1 MAASTALSCKNVAE
15 PVRKD
20 ASGQSA
26 ASQKLRETFLNGMN
40 AAWIKYGRDLT
51 EFDELAFASM
61 LDSIA
66 SAGGNA
72 VRWWIHVN
80 GSTTPL
86 YDQGTGKVSGMPEV
100 AIVNL
105 ERALDLAYERNM
117 LIIPC
122 LWSFDMLQDQWGVN
136 RMRNKKLI
144 TDSEYTQAYID
155 QALTPILEAVG
166 THPAVFAWEVCNE
179 PEGMTNE
186 FGWSTDRVSM
196 KEVQAFVNRIAG
208 AVHRFDP
215 SIAVTNG
222 SWSFRVLT
230 DVDGNINWYR
240 DDRLTAAG
248 GDPLGTLDF
257 YSVHFYQQHFGDALS
272 PFHNAASDWELDKPI
287 VVAEFAAKGI
297 VNLGGANAGFKPS
310 STLTPEQAY
319 VRLYQSGY
327 AGALSW
333 TYSNHDGFGGVSDA
347 AAGIRAVSVLLD
359 D

>member
-1 MAASTALSCKNVAE
+1 MKTARRYASGAFQALTPLVILVLCMAASTALSCKNVAE

-26 ASQKLRETFLNGMN
+26 ASQKLRGTFLNGMN

-166 THPAVFAWEVCNE
+166 THPAVFA
-179 PEGMTNE
+179 
-186 FGWSTDRVSM
+186 
-196 KEVQAFVNRIAG
+196 
-208 AVHRFDP
+208 
-215 SIAVTNG
+215 
-222 SWSFRVLT
+222 
-230 DVDGNINWYR
+230 
-240 DDRLTAAG
+240 
-248 GDPLGTLDF
+248 
-257 YSVHFYQQHFGDALS
+257 
-272 PFHNAASDWELDKPI
+272 
-287 VVAEFAAKGI
+287 
-297 VNLGGANAGFKPS
+297 
-310 STLTPEQAY
+310 
-319 VRLYQSGY
+319 
-327 AGALSW
+327 
-333 TYSNHDGFGGVSDA
+333 
-347 AAGIRAVSVLLD
+347 
-359 D
+359 